1 MYAVLYFSC
10 KISYN
15 KSMKATISQKGQVT
29 VPKAC
34 RDRLGL
40 KAGTVLDFETRDGML
55 IARKSQPEDPFLKW
69 RGRGKLPKGRTVDEY
84 LKKARG

>member
-1 MYAVLYFSC
+1 
-10 KISYN
+10 
-15 KSMKATISQKGQVT
+15 MKTTVSQKGQVT

-40 KAGTVLDFETRDGML
+40 KAGSVLDFETRDGML
-55 IARKSQPEDPFLKW
+55 IARKCQPEDPFLKW
-69 RGRGKLPKGRTVDEY
+69 RGRGKLPQGTTVDEY